1 LSGGF
6 VDCVGRDEYCG
17 EVEGTRILYGWK
29 EGVGGGECCREDLML
44 IWEMLMVEVFRP
56 DC

>member
-1 LSGGF
+1 M
-6 VDCVGRDEYCG
+6 DCVGRDEYCG